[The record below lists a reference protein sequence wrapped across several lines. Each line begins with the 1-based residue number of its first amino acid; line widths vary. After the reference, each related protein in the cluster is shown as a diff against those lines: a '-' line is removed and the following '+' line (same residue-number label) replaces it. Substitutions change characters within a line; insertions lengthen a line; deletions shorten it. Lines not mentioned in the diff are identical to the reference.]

1 MIYVLLLVLV
11 TAVWGWTFVLVKDA
25 VSQYPTLPFLQLRFT
40 LALIVMALLV
50 RRLPTGRELRLGAV
64 IGVVLAG
71 GYLAQTAGLSLT
83 SPGNA
88 GLITGLF
95 VVFTPLLNR
104 VFGAR
109 VHWWTWPA
117 VALSMA
123 GLLCLTGGPSGLG
136 LGDLLVVACAVLFA
150 LHIVLLGRWSP
161 GLPAGPLAMVQ
172 MATAALLF
180 SAGGTWSLRPAPAA
194 VWFAVVITGV
204 FASALGFYI
213 QTWSQGFISPNR
225 TALILATEPAWAL
238 AAAVVLAGQRL
249 GALQAVGAAL
259 VLAAILGHEFASL
272 KFEVHGNSASPQ
284 RLRPPGDRAEVAE
297 DLGRTRRD
305 EGV

>member
-1 MIYVLLLVLV
+1 MIYALLLILV
-11 TAVWGWTFVLVKDA
+11 TAVWGWTFVLVKAA
-25 VSQYPTLPFLQLRFT
+25 VTQYPTLPFLQLRFT
-40 LALIVMALLV
+40 LALVVMALIV
-50 RRLPTGRELRLGAV
+50 RRLPTRRELQFGSV
-64 IGVVLAG
+64 IGLVLAA
-71 GYLAQTAGLSLT
+71 GYLAQTAGLTMT

-104 VFGAR
+104 VFGAPI
-109 VHWWTWPA
+109 HWWTWVA
-117 VALSMA
+117 VVVSLV
-123 GLLCLTGGPSGLG
+123 GLVCLTGGPSELG
-136 LGDLLVVACAVLFA
+136 LGDMLVLACAALFA

-172 MATAALLF
+172 MATAALIF
-180 SAGGTWSLRPAPAA
+180 SAGGTWSLRVPTAQ
-194 VWFAVVITGV
+194 VWLAIVITGV

-249 GALQAVGAAL
+249 GVLQAVGAAL
-259 VLAAILGHEFASL
+259 VLAAILGHELASL
-272 KFEVHGNSASPQ
+272 KFEVHEPSP
-284 RLRPPGDRAEVAE
+284 P
-297 DLGRTRRD
+297 
-305 EGV
+305 